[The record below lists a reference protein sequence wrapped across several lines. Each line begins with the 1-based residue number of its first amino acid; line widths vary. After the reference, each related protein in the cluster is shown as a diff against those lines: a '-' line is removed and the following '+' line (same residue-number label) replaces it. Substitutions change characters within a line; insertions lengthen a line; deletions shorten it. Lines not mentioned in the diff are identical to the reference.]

1 MDLWRLFDRKLVFVR
16 SPEEESRFCVAICFY
31 LRQENQAAR
40 IRELHERDGKRMGLL
55 RRIETPT
62 IRVWE
67 CVIGRS
73 TEDPKGA
80 TERVE
85 RDTPRYYICTRS
97 SQVTMTTAAWEPREK
112 SLTSW
117 KTHKMN
123 DDKASISY
131 TCLLVHTKLDTLSD
145 EAIIREIHSQLYWNQ
160 RNKLL
165 LCLRPIILSFSQA
178 GNSPLRLSACMCLTF
193 TASGAVH

>member
-85 RDTPRYYICTRS
+85 RHSSILHLHAVLPGHDDNRYLGATRKEFNELEDTQNER
-97 SQVTMTTAAWEPREK
+97 
-112 SLTSW
+112 
-117 KTHKMN
+117 
-123 DDKASISY
+123 
-131 TCLLVHTKLDTLSD
+131 
-145 EAIIREIHSQLYWNQ
+145 
-160 RNKLL
+160 
-165 LCLRPIILSFSQA
+165 
-178 GNSPLRLSACMCLTF
+178 
-193 TASGAVH
+193 